1 MLFDL
6 ISWNMKAFKD
16 TFLSRVAENHLQVRT
31 YIAIIS
37 YTGIRATK
45 NLLIFLVANHT
56 DHTHLVHEDDVGKV
70 DTFNLGFPKV
80 TLCLNSMHSKMRIA
94 EYFEKISDKIN
105 KNGNQI
111 TLTMFQQVL
120 ELYYVGDPESQ
131 IASSFEI
138 GTV

>member
-1 MLFDL
+1 
-6 ISWNMKAFKD
+6 MKAFKD
-16 TFLSRVAENHLQVRT
+16 TFLSKVAENHLQVGT

-37 YTGIRATK
+37 YKGIK
-45 NLLIFLVANHT
+45 VWFNLLIFLVANHT

-138 GTV
+138 GAV